1 MCILSSLIS
10 IPSLLADAI
19 SVTRLA
25 STRPDVPNP
34 AELDLSPE
42 DRARV
47 ADLMVDRPD
56 WQISSD
62 GRPVA
67 GLLHQEDFFRGF
79 ASPSVPLLFAL
90 LPVLAVLTGFALHF
104 SGLTFLAVLLAV
116 ASIVAGA
123 SLSFALPTKADAVE
137 GWAVAYAAPVIVSQL
152 LSGGLFPLAARFLP
166 AHLLPGVWQWAGGMA
181 MVGVAVAAWTAILC
195 LLQAPKG
202 HKMETCQSVS
212 LTVTL
217 FTGASIIAALLAFSG
232 LTGGWLARHT
242 LSPLALAIPYLAG
255 IALGPWRY
263 VYRYRR
269 SLAMKLL
276 HQGMTYGAGSNHT
289 LHKSFDKLRAAKTR
303 QIQTAVADTSPTF
316 EFGKSLGILAE
327 RGSPHAIPKGFPA
340 VISGKAAQQ
349 HIFVLGRT
357 GGGKTA
363 SFLTPWAC
371 DYMQKNGGGLLVL
384 DGKQLLAGEF
394 RGTRGFTAID
404 EHVQL
409 SPFEGL
415 DVDAI
420 CTAILDANVVRTSKS
435 GGGSSDFF
443 IKSAVGLLTVSVKLL
458 FAMRDAEQE
467 LRASI
472 SNFSNELVSVRK
484 WFITPDCLRRIT
496 KALGIWSEQEGKPI
510 EKPAADYIEF
520 IKANH
525 PAFQQ
530 RSGFFDAVL
539 AEAMEAERADLENA
553 FQDVQSHGALA
564 SETRTGIDAN
574 LAVWIAPMFASRAL
588 LKWTKSETGG
598 FQPES
603 VCHGARTGL
612 DLPPER
618 FSTAGRIYSALVKG
632 RVTAVMKRR
641 PNDWQERDVTA
652 TKVAIL
658 EDEAHV
664 LLSPDDLEFSSK
676 CRSWGGIL
684 VFATQTLDILFD
696 SIGEESARALLGN
709 FQTRIWFANPNSIA
723 TFEDAR
729 DAIGQGEVMHWSDPV
744 QTLSL
749 QRTARLAASSPI
761 FDATHPDHD
770 RFSAVVRAGGGGFE
784 MQKLDTQLHLQRHG
798 QVQDGLLN
806 SVVFSKIPLVSTL
819 VKKQEAWVSSTDWH
833 DILGTGRAL
842 VQTLRG
848 GEKAHDFVDCPF
860 LAKVP
865 DELLDPTNPQH
876 PDHNPHANQE
886 AA

>member
-1 MCILSSLIS
+1 MSILSSLIS
-10 IPSLLADAI
+10 IPSMLADAVG
-19 SVTRLA
+19 VTRLA

-47 ADLMVDRPD
+47 GDLLVDRPD

-104 SGLTFLAVLLAV
+104 SGLTFLAVLLAF
-116 ASIVAGA
+116 ASIAAGL

-137 GWAVAYAAPVIVSQL
+137 GWAVGYAAPVFVSKL
-152 LSGGLFPLAARFLP
+152 LSGGLFALAGRFLP
-166 AHLLPGVWQWAGGMA
+166 ADLLPGVWQWAGGLA
-181 MVGVAVAAWTAILC
+181 VVGVAVAAWSAILC

-202 HKMETCQSVS
+202 HKLETCQSVS

-217 FTGASIIAALLAFSG
+217 FTTASIIAALMAYAG

-242 LSPLALAIPYLAG
+242 LFPMALAIPYLAG

-269 SLAMKLL
+269 ALALKLL
-276 HQGMTYGAGSNHT
+276 HQGMTFGAGATRT

-303 QIQTAVADTSPTF
+303 QIQNAVADLSPTF

-363 SFLTPWAC
+363 SFLLPWAC
-371 DYMQKNGGGLLVL
+371 DYMQKNAGGLLVL
-384 DGKQLLAGEF
+384 DGKQVLAGDF
-394 RGTRGFTAID
+394 RGTRGFTVID

-420 CTAILDANVVRTSKS
+420 CTAILDANAVRTR
-435 GGGSSDFF
+435 GGNGGSGDFF
-443 IKSAVGLLTVSVKLL
+443 VKSAVGLLTVAVKLL

-467 LRASI
+467 LHAALR
-472 SNFSNELVSVRK
+472 NFTDEEVPERK

-496 KALGIWSEQEGKPI
+496 KSLGIWAEKEGQPI
-510 EKPAADYIEF
+510 GPASDYVSF
-520 IKANH
+520 IKVNH
-525 PAFQQ
+525 PAFQP
-530 RSGFFDAVL
+530 RAGFFDAVL
-539 AEAMEAERADLENA
+539 ADGMEAERADLENC
-553 FQDVQSHGALA
+553 FQDIQSHGALA

-574 LAVWIAPMFASRAL
+574 IAVWISGMFSSKAL

-618 FSTAGRIYSALVKG
+618 FGTAGRIYSALVKG

-641 PNDWQERDVTA
+641 PNDWQEKDPTA

-696 SIGEESARALLGN
+696 AIGEEAARALLGN
-709 FQTRIWFANPNSIA
+709 FQTRVWFANPNSLA

-744 QTLSL
+744 QTLSM
-749 QRTARLAASSPI
+749 QRTARLAATSPI
-761 FDATHPDHD
+761 FDASHPDHD
-770 RFSAVVRAGGGGFE
+770 RFSSVVRAGGGGFE

-798 QVQDGLLN
+798 QVQDGLLH
-806 SVVFSKIPLVSTL
+806 SVVFSKIPVVSTL
-819 VKKQEAWVSSTDWH
+819 VKKQEAWVSSSDWH

-848 GEKAHDFVDCPF
+848 GEKAHDYVDCPF

-865 DELLDPTNPQH
+865 DDLLDASNPQH
-876 PDHNPHANQE
+876 PDHNPHTNKE